1 MRDVA
6 LGKLLTA
13 WATESKFSGSGD
25 TVNIEIYEG
34 GTRIDGRPPVSQSF
48 IHSLLVDRV
57 LELSAPDGSD
67 TDEPTPTPVRAPNDQ
82 LLSAAETLLAIR
94 DDVRELLK
102 RIPPIHIDGGAPHLL
117 RRGGVVFLVAGLP
130 TMGRVCYALY
140 VDGPEVDDSA
150 TLTTELAEALG
161 VTYRVED

>member
-1 MRDVA
+1 M
-6 LGKLLTA
+6 
-13 WATESKFSGSGD
+13 
-25 TVNIEIYEG
+25 
-34 GTRIDGRPPVSQSF
+34 
-48 IHSLLVDRV
+48 

-67 TDEPTPTPVRAPNDQ
+67 TDEPAPTTVRAPNDP

-102 RIPPIHIDGGAPHLL
+102 RVPPIHIDGGAPHLL
-117 RRGGVVFLVAGLP
+117 RRGGVVFLVAHLP

-150 TLTTELAEALG
+150 ALTIELAEALG
-161 VTYRVED
+161 MTYSIEN